1 MSEQKDTEL
10 STEISYGE
18 DNTTNEDNS
27 QVPEPKAENGN
38 NAPEHTVNEE
48 PAPSWQAERPN
59 PEQQIPSWQ
68 DQQTYPGQPYP
79 EPPYPGQQNPGQTN
93 TPWQNQ
99 PPYAGQQSQQ
109 PYPGQQNQ
117 QTYPGQQNA
126 PWQGQPN
133 PEQQNAPWQNQQT
146 YPGQQNQPP
155 YPGQQIPGQQNQ
167 PPYPGQQGQGQPGM
181 SWQNQQFPNIPPTGG
196 GNFYPNQNPNFQ
208 NPNMQN
214 QNMQNMQGPNIP
226 NPNLQNTNF
235 QGQQGMGRPPVNPM
249 AATSLVLGI
258 ISLLVSCCC
267 FPVGFIVG
275 FVLAMVGLVLAISS
289 KKGKPFSGY
298 AIAGLI
304 VSILGICESLFLF
317 FSYILTVKMMQDPNF
332 SSLMNQIMEQYERSL
347 GPQMISSILRKLL

>member
-235 QGQQGMGRPPVNPM
+235 QGQQGMGKPPVNPM

-258 ISLLVSCCC
+258 ISL
-267 FPVGFIVG
+267 
-275 FVLAMVGLVLAISS
+275 LVLAISS

>member
-1 MSEQKDTEL
+1 MSEQKDMEFDNQFSHSDSSNDNINDKNNIDNDNNNDL
-10 STEISYGE
+10 EAE
-18 DNTTNEDNS
+18 NDNT
-27 QVPEPKAENGN
+27 
-38 NAPEHTVNEE
+38 APENTVNEE
-48 PAPSWQAERPN
+48 PTPSWQAERPN
-59 PEQQIPSWQ
+59 PEQQIPSLQ
-68 DQQTYPGQPYP
+68 DQQ
-79 EPPYPGQQNPGQTN
+79 PYPGQFYPE
-93 TPWQNQ
+93 P
-99 PPYAGQQSQQ
+99 

-117 QTYPGQQNA
+117 QTYPGQQN
-126 PWQGQPN
+126 
-133 PEQQNAPWQNQQT
+133 QQT
-146 YPGQQNQPP
+146 YPGH
-155 YPGQQIPGQQNQ
+155 QNQ
-167 PPYPGQQGQGQPGM
+167 PPYPGQQGQGQQGM
-181 SWQNQQFPNIPPTGG
+181 PWQNQQFPNIPPTGG

>member
-1 MSEQKDTEL
+1 MSEQKDMEF
-10 STEISYGE
+10 
-18 DNTTNEDNS
+18 DNQFSHSDSSNDNINDKNNIDNDNNSDLEAESDNS
-27 QVPEPKAENGN
+27 
-38 NAPEHTVNEE
+38 APENTVNEE
-48 PAPSWQAERPN
+48 PTPSWQAERPN
-59 PEQQIPSWQ
+59 PEQQIPSLQ
-68 DQQTYPGQPYP
+68 DQQPYPGQLYP
-79 EPPYPGQQNPGQTN
+79 EPPYPGQQNA
-93 TPWQNQ
+93 PWQNQ
-99 PPYAGQQSQQ
+99 QPYPGQQNQP

-117 QTYPGQQNA
+117 QTYPGQQI
-126 PWQGQPN
+126 
-133 PEQQNAPWQNQQT
+133 PE
-146 YPGQQNQPP
+146 
-155 YPGQQIPGQQNQ
+155 QQNQ

-181 SWQNQQFPNIPPTGG
+181 PWQNQQFPNIPPTGG

-235 QGQQGMGRPPVNPM
+235 QGQQGMGKPPVNPM